1 MAFINVNV
9 DLGEFDMI
17 DLAWE
22 LEDRLERH
30 INQEDW
36 EIIKKLYNKIEKVS
50 LKKQTLES
58 EMKAEYFNKVLEKY
72 TLSFIEQ
79 QLPE

>member
-50 LKKQTLES
+50 LKKQTLE
-58 EMKAEYFNKVLEKY
+58 
-72 TLSFIEQ
+72 
-79 QLPE
+79 